1 MQLTLP
7 VHLPIDQQF
16 DSFIVGDNQLL
27 ISRLKSMLAGTAK
40 SIAPDKEPRQVFMH
54 GGKGQGKSHLLYA
67 LCHYAERLGL
77 QSFYLDLNQAKKMPT
92 SLLEGFGQTTI
103 LCIDDVHTIAS
114 HRPWQIALFDLINQ
128 RMEQLSGLI
137 FFTSNNPPGN
147 QAFHNSDD
155 WLPDLVSRLS
165 WGETYAIKPLNDK
178 NQISLLTYLADQKGM
193 IFSEQTMSFIV
204 NHCERNTLSLVN
216 IIERLDKRSMIEKK
230 PLSINLVKRELN
242 L

>member
-7 VHLPIDQQF
+7 VHLPINQQF

-27 ISRLKSMLAGTAK
+27 ISRLKSMLAGTAASK
-40 SIAPDKEPRQVFMH
+40 ELYKEPRQVFIH

-67 LCHYAERLGL
+67 LCHFAESLGS
-77 QSFYLDLNQAKKMPT
+77 QSFYLDLNQACKMPT

-103 LCIDDVHTIAS
+103 LCIDDVHKIAS

-128 RMEQLSGLI
+128 RMEQQSGLT
-137 FFTSNNPPGN
+137 FFTSNSPPGK
-147 QAFHNSDD
+147 QDSHNSED

-165 WGETYAIKPLNDK
+165 WGETYAIRPLNEL
-178 NQISLLTYLADQKGM
+178 NQISLLTYLAGQKGM
-193 IFSEQTMSFIV
+193 SFSGQTMSFIL
-204 NHCERNTLSLVN
+204 NHCERNTQSLVN